1 MNMNGIV
8 GRFGRVLTGA
18 LMGWGIKKGVD
29 VMARRNGGEDAKGKL
44 TAKGRQQAH
53 ATREAV
59 KRARKAAQIAR
70 RMSR

>member
-44 TAKGRQQAH
+44 NARGRQQAD